1 MQPGLM
7 SDHKV
12 VHMLERRVSGEI
24 VDTEALR
31 TSTMKS
37 RGLTLEQIQNELPVF
52 TPTPEC
58 LLEDCI
64 ICMGKFQAQDLIRLL
79 PCFHKF
85 HVSCIDTWLAS
96 TVSCPVCKS
105 DI

>member
-1 MQPGLM
+1 M
-7 SDHKV
+7 SLGQMEEHKV
-12 VHMLERRVSGEI
+12 LHMLERRVSGEI
-24 VDTEALR
+24 VDTEALK

-37 RGLTLEQIQNELPVF
+37 RGLSLAQIQNELPVF
-52 TPTPEC
+52 TPTLEC
-58 LLEDCI
+58 LLEECI
-64 ICMGKFQAQDLIRLL
+64 ICMSKFQEQDHIRLL

-96 TVSCPVCKS
+96 TISCPVCKS